1 MLQGIKE
8 RPVSVLA
15 SADTSGVVVLSVCG
29 AYRLITIDLKS
40 HKARTSTPKGK
51 GRASPG
57 GRVSPSTLD
66 SPVQGSKRRSS
77 AQNRRSSV
85 GWLLESGKDL
95 DGMDQP
101 VLRPLQLTL
110 SADLSL
116 LSAIVEVDGNI
127 ELIQVTVDDLVAV
140 QTGMQIDA
148 IRSLAEPVRSR
159 WLYRMFEDIKTIRR
173 LDPPYNVD
181 ADILSTPTN
190 CTYNAL
196 P

>member
-29 AYRLITIDLKS
+29 AYRLVTIDLKS
-40 HKARTSTPKGK
+40 HRTRTSTPKGK

-57 GRVSPSTLD
+57 GRVSPSTVD
-66 SPVQGSKRRSS
+66 SPVQASKRRS

-85 GWLLESGKDL
+85 GWLLESGKDV
-95 DGMDQP
+95 DGMDQGT

-127 ELIQVTVDDLVAV
+127 ELIQVTIDGPVAV
-140 QTGMQIDA
+140 QKG
-148 IRSLAEPVRSR
+148 V
-159 WLYRMFEDIKTIRR
+159 
-173 LDPPYNVD
+173 
-181 ADILSTPTN
+181 
-190 CTYNAL
+190 
-196 P
+196 